1 MDFDALE
8 RPGERIAP
16 VDDDESAY
24 RNGYARI
31 LREVAWIREHG
42 HMPTER
48 QLVLALMQAVKVYDT
63 VRGGR
68 SIGGR
73 HPEWLRGRADALR
86 ALVRSG
92 AADGHHA
99 KN

>member
-1 MDFDALE
+1 MNFDAFE
-8 RPGERIAP
+8 RPDDLIKPE
-16 VDDDESAY
+16 DDDESAY
-24 RNGYARI
+24 RDGYARI
-31 LREVAWIREHG
+31 MREVAWIREHG
-42 HMPTER
+42 YMPTER

-73 HPEWLRGRADALR
+73 HPEWLRGRADALH

-92 AADGHHA
+92 VSTDRPAAD
-99 KN
+99 